1 MLFFDTRSSPKP
13 WYLGFLLHWWLNG
26 CSCGPSGVPW
36 LVNINPCTNISYTLL
51 HQHQHQLV
59 HQIMHSLVLDILL
72 AIFARLQSAKAKRIG
87 LETHQSLSRSPIVG
101 RSACHAATIRW
112 PCSSLFIRSV
122 NLKSI
127 MGHTILKISHAPSL
141 SCVQLYRRRDVLH
154 MGQDVG
160 YDEVW
165 WTKYE

>member
-1 MLFFDTRSSPKP
+1 MILLYCGLSWPIFFLCTKGTFLYCQPQDLQQVSNADSACHAATSRWSCSLF
-13 WYLGFLLHWWLNG
+13 Y
-26 CSCGPSGVPW
+26 
-36 LVNINPCTNISYTLL
+36 
-51 HQHQHQLV
+51 
-59 HQIMHSLVLDILL
+59 VLDILL
-72 AIFARLQSAKAKRIG
+72 AIIARWQSAKAKRIG